1 MEPYIASISLNT
13 GDIVVDLYTK
23 ESGILVRCINLFDSV
38 ITKKEDYPGINAWE
52 ILWTG
57 STIDVSIG
65 RMQVYTEE
73 GLINM
78 IHEGRLQLYK
88 NN

>member
-1 MEPYIASISLNT
+1 M
-13 GDIVVDLYTK
+13 GDVVVDLQTK
-23 ESGILVRCINLFDSV
+23 ESGVLVRCVNLFEGMIARGYDL
-38 ITKKEDYPGINAWE
+38 PGINAWE

-57 STIDVSIG
+57 STIGDSIG

-78 IHEGRLQLYK
+78 IREGLLQLYK